1 MLLPGGEKEMMLT
14 DGASTETKLVLK
26 DRKGFVRLAITHGMA
41 LVPGFCF
48 GEKWVHETILL
59 PRPLRSFLYKH
70 FRLAG
75 CVLRGRWWTFLG
87 HVARPD
93 GTPIS
98 LGFVWGKPIPVRRE
112 PECTDEY
119 VDEVHA
125 AFIAAVEELFERNKE
140 RFGYPK
146 EETLAMVSAKLGLH

>member
-1 MLLPGGEKEMMLT
+1 MMLT

-98 LGFVWGKPIPVRRE
+98 LGFVL
-112 PECTDEY
+112 
-119 VDEVHA
+119 EVQGRGGGGA
-125 AFIAAVEELFERNKE
+125 NPWWSWNTVVIAQ
-140 RFGYPK
+140 G
-146 EETLAMVSAKLGLH
+146 